1 MDDDTSPCVVDLP
14 TFAPQ
19 RSDFPDS
26 LAEYFQDDTE
36 PDEQR
41 EEPRSLV
48 DQVGQLVASVRDA
61 LPDVTC
67 RDKLGCAHAV
77 ILMFDKSNSDAK
89 KELLV

>member
-1 MDDDTSPCVVDLP
+1 MDDDTSPGVVALP
-14 TFAPQ
+14 TSEPPMSNFL
-19 RSDFPDS
+19 DS
-26 LAEYFQDDTE
+26 LAEYCQDDAD
-36 PDEQR
+36 PDEER

-48 DQVGQLVASVRDA
+48 DQVDQLVASVRDA

-77 ILMFDKSNSDAK
+77 IPLFDKSNSDAK